1 MKRPSILKAIADPVR
16 ATGEFATSLGL
27 LPFSRLLPSG
37 DGHPVLVLPG
47 FMGGDGS
54 TRTLRQFL
62 KSLDYQPH
70 GWGLGRNIGPTEK
83 VLNELPELLE
93 RIAADAGTQA
103 SLIGWSLG
111 GVYARHLAAHAPGFV
126 RFVVTLGTPVRS
138 EVHGASNASPLFE
151 ALRATHVPGHPMLDS
166 GHPLSVPVTAVH
178 TRSDGIVHWETCLIE
193 DAATAENLRVRGSH
207 IGLGFNPAVGYII
220 ADRLGQPAAEWAP
233 FEAPGPYRRI
243 ITREP
248 GRTAAS

>member
-1 MKRPSILKAIADPVR
+1 MKRPSIFRAIADPVR
-16 ATGEFATSLGL
+16 ATGEFATSFGL
-27 LPFSRLLPSG
+27 MPFSRLLPHG
-37 DGHPVLVLPG
+37 DGHPVLVMPG

-62 KSLDYQPH
+62 KTVGYQPH

-83 VLNELPELLE
+83 VLDQLPRLLE
-93 RIAADAGTQA
+93 EIATGVGAEV

-111 GVYARHLAAHAPGFV
+111 GVYARHLAAHAPEFA
-126 RFVVTLGTPVRS
+126 RLVVTLGTPVRS
-138 EVHGASNASPLFE
+138 EVHNASNASPLFE
-151 ALRATHVPGHPMLDS
+151 ALKATHVPGHPMLDG
-166 GHPLSVPVTAVH
+166 GHPLHVPVTAVH

-193 DAATAENLRVRGSH
+193 DAINAENLRVRGSH

-220 ADRLGQPAAEWAP
+220 ADRLGQEAGEWMP

-248 GRTAAS
+248 GRTAA